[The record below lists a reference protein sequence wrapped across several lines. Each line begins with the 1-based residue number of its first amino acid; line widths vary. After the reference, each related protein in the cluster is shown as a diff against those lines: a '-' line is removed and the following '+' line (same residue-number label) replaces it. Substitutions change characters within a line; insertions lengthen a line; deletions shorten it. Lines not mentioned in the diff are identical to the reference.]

1 MPIVPFSSRG
11 QRPELIRGGIDSQDL
26 KRYEHEKSI
35 DRIVC
40 IKTCSVTRGN
50 NDGYKSNASNDR

>member
-1 MPIVPFSSRG
+1 M
-11 QRPELIRGGIDSQDL
+11 
-26 KRYEHEKSI
+26 SI